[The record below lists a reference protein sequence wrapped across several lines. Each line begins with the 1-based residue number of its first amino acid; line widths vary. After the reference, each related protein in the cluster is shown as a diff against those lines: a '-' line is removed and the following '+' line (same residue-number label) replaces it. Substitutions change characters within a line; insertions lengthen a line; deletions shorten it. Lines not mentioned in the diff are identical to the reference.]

1 MIKFLIH
8 RPIAVSMTFL
18 AILMLGV
25 LSMRYLPVSLMPN
38 INIPEITVQVNAP
51 NTAAR
56 ELENAIVKPLRR
68 QLMQV
73 ANLDDIT
80 SESYNEY
87 SIIKL
92 QFNYGT
98 DIDFA
103 FIEVNEKIDRAMN
116 LLPREL
122 SRPRVIKASATDIPV
137 FYLNL
142 TNQTN
147 GNYQVAN
154 NPSTEQD
161 FIELSRFA
169 RQVIR
174 KRLEQLPEVAM
185 VDISGLVN
193 SQIVVIPDES
203 KLKALNL
210 SLQQLENFL
219 NNSNLKLGN
228 LLIKDGQYQYN
239 VRFSASLSTLRDIE
253 NVNFSS
259 NGRLFQLKDV
269 ATVVEQP
276 RPRQGMIMANGQ
288 QAVSL
293 AIIKQS
299 DAQLKNLKE
308 SLYGLMEAL
317 QSDYPEIDF
326 AITRDQT
333 ALLDYSIANLGQS
346 LVYGAILAFL
356 VMFFFLRD
364 YKAPFLIGLS
374 VPVSLVLALLFFYLL
389 GISINII
396 SISGLIL
403 GVGMM
408 IDNSI
413 IVIDN
418 ITQHRERGN
427 PLDPA
432 CIRGTNEVFRPL
444 LSSVL
449 TTCAVFIPL
458 IFMSGIAGAL
468 FYDQAIA
475 VSVGLFT
482 SLLVSV
488 TLLPVFYRLFY
499 LKNKPGKINRLLE
512 KINSA
517 HYERWY
523 EKGFRRVMRH
533 QMFTWIIF
541 IGLLAGTFI
550 IYGQLAKK
558 RLPQITQTEII
569 LYLDWNQSIGL
580 EENQRRIEDLFIQS
594 RQKVDY
600 TAFIGR
606 QDYLLNQESEAGSN
620 QAYLY
625 LKFDQQSD
633 LHEFQSM
640 VPQYLSKNYRE
651 VIHRWQEADN
661 IFNVIF
667 PEQEAPLLAKI
678 RPVADL
684 GAQGNQA
691 LAAVVQA
698 MDEQIPAAEA
708 AIPWQEQLVIA
719 VDPQKLLLLE
729 IDFDQVHN
737 QLANA
742 LNQREVF
749 TIIDN
754 QSYTPVILGAETATF
769 QQIISQ
775 TFVSNKLGELYPLR
789 ELISIHRDQDLKQ
802 IVAGMEGEYFP
813 VNVDAEK
820 EDVPGLMESIRSVVG
835 NHALFEVDFS
845 GSFFSNQELLQEM
858 LLILTVSLLLLYFIL
873 AAQFESFSLP
883 LIVLLEV
890 PIDIFG
896 AFLLLWLFG
905 GSINLMSMI
914 GIIVMSGIIIN
925 DSILKIDTI
934 NQLRKEGFGLLRALQ
949 EAGKRRLKPIL
960 MTSITTILAL
970 LPVLLSGGIGAEL
983 QRPLALAVIGGMLL
997 GTVVSLYFI
1006 PLCYY
1011 YLARVGERRKLMKPI

>member
-1 MIKFLIH
+1 
-8 RPIAVSMTFL
+8 
-18 AILMLGV
+18 
-25 LSMRYLPVSLMPN
+25 
-38 INIPEITVQVNAP
+38 
-51 NTAAR
+51 
-56 ELENAIVKPLRR
+56 
-68 QLMQV
+68 MQV
-73 ANLDDIT
+73 ANLSDIT

-142 TNQTN
+142 TNQNT
-147 GNYQVAN
+147 GNYQVA
-154 NPSTEQD
+154 STQSAEQD

-210 SLQQLENFL
+210 GLQQLENFL

-259 NGRLFQLKDV
+259 NGKLFQLKDV

-276 RPRQGMIMANGQ
+276 QPRQGMIMANGQ

-308 SLYGLMEAL
+308 SLYGLIDAL

-326 AITRDQT
+326 AVTRDQT

-374 VPVSLVLALLFFYLL
+374 VPVSLVLSLLFFYLL
-389 GISINII
+389 GLSINII

-418 ITQHRERGN
+418 ITQHRERGSQ
-427 PLDPA
+427 LDPA

-517 HYERWY
+517 HYENWY
-523 EKGFRRVMRH
+523 EKGFHWVMRH
-533 QMFTWIIF
+533 QVFTWIIF
-541 IGLLAGTFI
+541 VGLLAGTFI
-550 IYGQLAKK
+550 IYGQLTKK

-580 EENQRRIEDLFIQS
+580 AENQRRIRELTAQTK
-594 RQKVDY
+594 QKLDY

-625 LKFDQQSD
+625 LKFNHQSD
-633 LHEFQSM
+633 LQEFQSM
-640 VPQYLSKNYRE
+640 VPQYLSNNYRE

-691 LAAVVQA
+691 MAAVVQE
-698 MDEQIPAAEA
+698 MDEQIPEAEA

-729 IDFDQVHN
+729 IDFQQVHS

-754 QSYTPVILGAETATF
+754 QSFTPVILGAKTATF

-775 TFVSNKLGELYPLR
+775 TFVSNKIGELYPLR

-813 VNVDAEK
+813 VKVAAEK
-820 EDVPGLMESIRSVVG
+820 ENVPELIENIRSVVG

-845 GSFFSNQELLQEM
+845 GSFFRNQELLEEM

-890 PIDIFG
+890 PIDVFG
-896 AFLLLWLFG
+896 AFLLLLLFG
-905 GSINLMSMI
+905 DSINLMSMI

-934 NQLRKEGFGLLRALQ
+934 NQLRKKGFSLLRALQ

-970 LPVLLSGGIGAEL
+970 LPVLLTGGIGAEL
-983 QRPLALAVIGGMLL
+983 QRPLALAVIGGMVL

-1011 YLARVGERRKLMKPI
+1011 YLSRVGERKVVE

>member
-1 MIKFLIH
+1 MINFLIH
-8 RPIAVSMTFL
+8 RPIAVSMTIL
-18 AILMLGV
+18 AFLMLGV

-38 INIPEITVQVNAP
+38 IDIPEITVKVNSP
-51 NTAAR
+51 NTSAR
-56 ELENAIVKPLRR
+56 ELENAIVKKLRS

-73 ANLDDIT
+73 GNLYDMT
-80 SESYNEY
+80 SETYNEY

-103 FIEVNEKIDRAMN
+103 FIEVNEKIDHAMN
-116 LLPREL
+116 LLPRDL
-122 SRPRVIKASATDIPV
+122 TRPQVIKASATDIPV

-142 TNQTN
+142 SNRVSTNSEVDKSQ
-147 GNYQVAN
+147 
-154 NPSTEQD
+154 STEQN

-174 KRLEQLPEVAM
+174 KRLEQLSEVAM

-193 SQIVVIPDES
+193 SQILVIPNKS

-210 SLQQLENFL
+210 SLQQLEKYL
-219 NNSNLKLGN
+219 QNNNLKLGN

-239 VRFSASLSTLRDIE
+239 VRFSSSLSTIRDIE
-253 NVNFSS
+253 NVHFNR

-269 ATVVEQP
+269 ADVLEQSQ
-276 RPRQGMIMANGQ
+276 PRQGMIISNGQ

-308 SLYGLMEAL
+308 SLYSLMDAL
-317 QSDYPEIDF
+317 QNDYPEINF
-326 AITRDQT
+326 TIIRDQT
-333 ALLDYSIANLGQS
+333 ALLDYSISNLGMS
-346 LVYGAILAFL
+346 LVYGAVLAFL

-364 YKAPFLIGLS
+364 YKVPFLIGLS
-374 VPVSLVLALLFFYLL
+374 VPVSLILALLFFYLFD
-389 GISINII
+389 ISINII

-418 ITQHRERGN
+418 ITQHRERGSQLN
-427 PLDPA
+427 LA

-458 IFMSGIAGAL
+458 IFISGMAGAM

-499 LKNKPGKINRLLE
+499 LHNKTAKINLLLKRL
-512 KINSA
+512 NTTN
-517 HYERWY
+517 YENWY
-523 EKGFRRVMRH
+523 EKGFRWVMRH
-533 QMFTWIIF
+533 QALTWVIF
-541 IGLLAGTFI
+541 VSLLMGAFV
-550 IYGQLAKK
+550 IYRQLPKY
-558 RLPQITQTEII
+558 RLPEITKSEII

-580 EENQRRIEDLFIQS
+580 TENQSRIQALMAQAMQQI
-594 RQKVDY
+594 DY

-620 QAYLY
+620 QTYLY
-625 LKFDQQSD
+625 LKFDNQTD
-633 LHEFQSM
+633 LEEFQSL
-640 VPQYLSKNYRE
+640 VPLYLSKNHVE
-651 VIHRWQEADN
+651 VIYDWQEADN

-684 GAQGNQA
+684 GVRGNQA
-691 LAAVVQA
+691 LQTVVQKIN
-698 MDEQIPAAEA
+698 EQMPEVDAD
-708 AIPWQEQLVIA
+708 IPWQEQLVIS
-719 VDPQKLLLLE
+719 VDPQKILLLE
-729 IDFDQVHN
+729 VDFQQVYN
-737 QLANA
+737 RLANA

-754 QSYTPVILGAETATF
+754 QNYTPVILGSETTTF

-775 TFVSNKLGELYPLR
+775 AFVRNKHGELYPLR
-789 ELISIHRDQDLKQ
+789 ELINLTRDRDLKH
-802 IVAGMEGEYFP
+802 IIAGREGEYFP
-813 VNVDAEK
+813 VRVSADK
-820 EDVPGLMESIRSVVG
+820 EQVPALMQKIEAVVE
-835 NHALFEVDFS
+835 NNALFEVDFT
-845 GSFFSNQELLQEM
+845 GQFFSNQELLKEM
-858 LLILTVSLLLLYFIL
+858 LLILSVSMMLLYFIL

-896 AFLLLWLFG
+896 AFFLLWHFG
-905 GSINLMSMI
+905 ESLNLMSMI
-914 GIIVMSGIIIN
+914 GIIVISGIVIN

-934 NQLRKEGFGLLRALQ
+934 NQLRKRGFSLLRALQ
-949 EAGKRRLKPIL
+949 VAGKRRLKPIL
-960 MTSITTILAL
+960 MTSITTVLAL
-970 LPVLLSGGIGAEL
+970 LPVLLSEGIGAEL
-983 QRPLALAVIGGMLL
+983 QKPFALAVIGGMLL

-1011 YLARVGERRKLMKPI
+1011 YLMKVVDKR